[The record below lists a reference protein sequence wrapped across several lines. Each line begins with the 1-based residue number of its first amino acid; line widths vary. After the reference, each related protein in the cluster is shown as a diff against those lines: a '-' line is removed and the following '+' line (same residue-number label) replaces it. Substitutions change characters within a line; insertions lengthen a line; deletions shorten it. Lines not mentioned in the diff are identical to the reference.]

1 MRLQDKTAIVTGGG
15 RGIGR
20 AVALRFAAEGARVV
34 VAERD
39 EKEGEAA
46 AAEIRQKGG
55 KAVAVV
61 VDVRL
66 KQDTDHMVEVALR
79 EFGALHISAHI
90 AGITRNVRLHKMSSE
105 DWDEVIAVHL
115 TGTFYCLQ
123 SVVGPM
129 MEQRYGRIV
138 NTSSAAGIHGILGGI
153 NYNAAKAGIIA
164 MTKTAARELGRYG
177 ITVNCVAPAAK
188 TRLLEPLIHHP
199 KLGEAFLERLPL
211 GYWAEPEEIAPVYA
225 FLASDEA
232 RYVTGQTLGADGG
245 MSMGPV

>member
-1 MRLQDKTAIVTGGG
+1 MRLKGKVAVVTGGG

-39 EKEGEAA
+39 EREGKEVADKIRRQGGQAA
-46 AAEIRQKGG
+46 S
-55 KAVAVV
+55 VV
-61 VDVRL
+61 VDVRT
-66 KQDTDHMVEVALR
+66 KRDTERMVEVALR
-79 EFGALHISAHI
+79 EFGGLHISAHI
-90 AGITRNVRLHKMSSE
+90 AGITRNVRLHKMTQE
-105 DWDEVIAVHL
+105 DWDDVIAVHL

-164 MTKTAARELGRYG
+164 MTKTAARELGYYR

-188 TRLLEPLIHHP
+188 TRLLEPLIQHP
-199 KLGEAFLERLPL
+199 KYGEEFLERLPL
-211 GYWAEPEEIAPVYA
+211 GYWAEAEEIAPVYA

-232 RYVTGQTLGADGG
+232 QYVTGQTIGADGG
-245 MSMGPV
+245 MSMGPA

>member
-1 MRLQDKTAIVTGGG
+1 MRLEGKVAIVTGGG

-20 AVALRFAAEGARVV
+20 AVALRFAAEGASLV

-39 EKEGEAA
+39 EAEGEAVA
-46 AAEIRQKGG
+46 AAIRDQGG
-55 KAVAVV
+55 QAVAVV
-61 VDVRL
+61 TDV
-66 KQDTDHMVEVALR
+66 KDKKETDRMVQVALR
-79 EFGALHISAHI
+79 QFGGLHIAALI
-90 AGITRNVRLHKMSSE
+90 AGITRNVRLHKMTRE

-115 TGTFYCLQ
+115 TGTFSCLQ
-123 SVVGPM
+123 AVIGPM

-138 NTSSAAGIHGILGGI
+138 NTSSAAGIHGILGGV

-164 MTKTAARELGRYG
+164 MTKSAARELGSHR

-188 TRLLEPLIHHP
+188 TRLLAPLVHHP
-199 KLGEAFLERLPL
+199 KLGEEYLARIPL

-232 RYVTGQTLGADGG
+232 RYVTGQTIGADGG
-245 MSMGPV
+245 LSMGPA